1 MILRLRLPDMASL
14 RKKTIGFSF
23 GSHNNKWS
31 VYTQSSSRNKS
42 NFDPRSSSLSLAS
55 LHSTCTRENS
65 LERATQSCP
74 TSPTK
79 VPLPLD
85 SPLLSK
91 VRLRCSVSTNVLEN
105 EACQEML
112 QGPLDPTIQRVR
124 SFKRELRRARSFRA
138 ARERVDVR
146 HCHPPEQRVD
156 TAQSSLCPSGTQV
169 STD

>member
-1 MILRLRLPDMASL
+1 MASL

-23 GSHNNKWS
+23 GSH
-31 VYTQSSSRNKS
+31 TIMHGLFTLKS

-91 VRLRCSVSTNVLEN
+91 VRLRCSVSTNVLAN
-105 EACQEML
+105 KACQEKHRRCC
-112 QGPLDPTIQRVR
+112 RVLWIR
-124 SFKRELRRARSFRA
+124 RYNVCEASNENSEELEASELRGRELIVILRSNGLIQPSHHSALLVLRYLLI
-138 ARERVDVR
+138 
-146 HCHPPEQRVD
+146 D
-156 TAQSSLCPSGTQV
+156 TICISQ
-169 STD
+169 

>member
-1 MILRLRLPDMASL
+1 MILRLILPGMENYWVFFWFTHKNA
-14 RKKTIGFSF
+14 
-23 GSHNNKWS
+23 WS
-31 VYTQSSSRNKS
+31 VFTQSSSRNKS

-91 VRLRCSVSTNVLEN
+91 VRLRCSVSTNVLAN
-105 EACQEML
+105 EICQEKHRRCIRGL
-112 QGPLDPTIQRVR
+112 WIRRYNVCEASNENSEELEASELRG
-124 SFKRELRRARSFRA
+124 RELM
-138 ARERVDVR
+138 
-146 HCHPPEQRVD
+146 
-156 TAQSSLCPSGTQV
+156 
-169 STD
+169 